1 MRGAWLEIRGVLGQ
15 ETTGREPDRGYR
27 LWPRMQ
33 ADVVSV
39 GGSAATSRSP
49 AASAS
54 PGGGPLPVLS
64 WPSGSAGPHLS
75 SAASATEGDG
85 HLPLLILSAP
95 TATPSGTA
103 SIANTR
109 QATTDEAP
117 RAAALLGGSFGM
129 ALIAGLLAWRGR
141 RLQAKPEP
149 VRSDADGE
157 AEAGIGGDELLPR
170 FGVVPLDS
178 VDKHEEQRILPP
190 I

>member
-1 MRGAWLEIRGVLGQ
+1 M
-15 ETTGREPDRGYR
+15 
-27 LWPRMQ
+27 
-33 ADVVSV
+33 
-39 GGSAATSRSP
+39 
-49 AASAS
+49 
-54 PGGGPLPVLS
+54 LS

-75 SAASATEGDG
+75 SAASATGGDG

-149 VRSDADGE
+149 VGSDADGE